1 MLAATGFLLSLAV
14 ACGGDGDER
23 SSAPELPRIP
33 ARITSHELPTDFSFT
48 PLPSDEHGRWVRI
61 TIEGVSVEVLTGRP
75 WRAVV
80 GVDPCFAD
88 LRRVYLL
95 QNDAT
100 GDRLKIDMAGKTV
113 TAVFEG
119 PPQRLDWLIDRIQR
133 SFSGER
139 KIPPAV
145 EAVLPVPVDSCDPAV
160 AVPTLYPEPTPWPT
174 VPPEPTSTPEPIGTE
189 FPSSPEPGEPE

>member
-23 SSAPELPRIP
+23 SSAP
-33 ARITSHELPTDFSFT
+33 ELPTDFSFT

-61 TIEGVSVEVLTGRP
+61 TIEGVSVEVPTGRP

-139 KIPPAV
+139 KIPP
-145 EAVLPVPVDSCDPAV
+145 
-160 AVPTLYPEPTPWPT
+160 TPWPT